1 MEGKIEFVAR
11 QGGLDVSCKMNE
23 VSRADI
29 LVLFDAMVRCLELE
43 KDERELVGNIILA
56 GGLCNMPGVTVV
68 KAKMP
73 KGLAKFIRK
82 MRENQTD
89 DN

>member
-11 QGGLDVSCKMNE
+11 PGGLEVSCEMDK

-43 KDERELVGNIILA
+43 KDERELVGNVISA
-56 GGLCNMPGVTVV
+56 GGLGNMPGVTVGEV
-68 KAKMP
+68 EVP
-73 KGLAKFIRK
+73 RGLFEFIRK
-82 MRENQTD
+82 MKEKHD
-89 DN
+89 D

>member
-1 MEGKIEFVAR
+1 MRGKIEFVAR
-11 QGGLDVSCKMNE
+11 PGGLDVSCELAE

-43 KDERELVGNIILA
+43 KDERELVGNVILA
-56 GGLCNMPGVTVV
+56 GALRNMPGVTEV
-68 KAKMP
+68 KVGKP

-82 MRENQTD
+82 MKEKKNDT
-89 DN
+89 

>member
-1 MEGKIEFVAR
+1 MEGKIEFVASP
-11 QGGLDVSCKMNE
+11 GGLDVSCEMNK

-43 KDERELVGNIILA
+43 KDERELVGNVILA

-68 KAKMP
+68 KAKTP
-73 KGLAKFIRK
+73 KGLAEFIRK
-82 MRENQTD
+82 MKEKKANE
-89 DN
+89 